1 MSGIIRIDLPKG
13 VEEGSTSLSPQSP
26 KVSATASPGVSR
38 KGMVLLGYGAMV
50 AKSVYST
57 ALQEIRAGG
66 NEELATTIS
75 NITLGIG
82 TLATAYGTGGLSL
95 IPQGISIATNAYAR
109 EKKNQRINRAREYE
123 RSMRGNR
130 VSYNQG
136 GGYEWL
142 VLKSMVY
149 Q

>member
-66 NEELATTIS
+66 NEELATNIS
-75 NITLGIG
+75 NLTKGAGI
-82 TLATAYGTGGLSL
+82 LIAAYYTGGLSL

-136 GGYEWL
+136 GGYE
-142 VLKSMVY
+142 
-149 Q
+149 